1 MLSFQFTSYNL
12 RLLNQTR
19 LYCSYI
25 SRLKSSQQNSTV
37 VIKNWL
43 SVIISLFLKWQWI
56 FSFLRRFCISSTR
69 YLPFDLVIWVTRRF
83 LNLFSST
90 FFVRVRVALL
100 FIFQCVVLLLC
111 IMLNVACGSGLCN
124 SRLSLRFSLAFI

>member
-90 FFVRVRVALL
+90 FSFGFVWL
-100 FIFQCVVLLLC
+100 FFLFFNVLFCFCVLCLMLHVVLDYAILDCPFGFL
-111 IMLNVACGSGLCN
+111 
-124 SRLSLRFSLAFI
+124 